1 MYYYLNTDKKP
12 TGPHSLAELG
22 ELMQQGIITPAT
34 LVAPVGGESWQPLGT
49 VLMKASEAGEDLPP
63 VPGIQGEVACPYCGQ
78 EFTAKHSGLPEQCPH
93 CGTTLHAQNRG
104 LWSNF
109 CLALRRIPQIRG
121 RSTRKEYWGTLLC
134 YLLLVLAL
142 VIGLL
147 IGLSFCV
154 TSGTMEL
161 STAIKAGFAGY
172 IVIALFSYVLGCTV
186 QVRRLHDVGWSGWW
200 VALSL
205 ALGIG
210 LGFLADTYT
219 DAWKLVNLPVW
230 KYDMNTPCVRERA
243 EKMAQEPL
251 AEGEEPYTAEMIIEA
266 ALLEEYNAAISAYQ
280 LQAAEKQLHMNP
292 WMGLITLGG
301 YALSILLFVLTLL
314 DSKRGSNKY
323 GPSAKY
329 PLG

>member
-49 VLMKASEAGEDLPP
+49 VLMKASEAGENLPP

-78 EFTAKHSGLPEQCPH
+78 EFTAKRSGLPEQCPH

-109 CLALRRIPQIRG
+109 CLALRRILQIRG
-121 RSTRKEYWGTLLC
+121 RSTRKEYWGALFC

-147 IGLSFCV
+147 VGLSFCV

-172 IVIALFSYVLGCTV
+172 LVIMPFSGVLFLTV
-186 QVRRLHDVGWSGWW
+186 QVRRLHDIGWSGWW

-210 LGFLADTYT
+210 LGFGTDAYT
-219 DAWKLVNLPVW
+219 DIWKLVNHPVW
-230 KYDMNTPCVRERA
+230 KYDINTPCVRERA

-251 AEGEEPYTAEMIIEA
+251 AEGEEPYSPQEIAEL
-266 ALLEEYNAAISAYQ
+266 ALVAEYEDALSAYQ
-280 LQAAEKQLHMNP
+280 LQSAEKQLHMNP

-301 YALSILLFVLTLL
+301 YALNILLFVLTLL